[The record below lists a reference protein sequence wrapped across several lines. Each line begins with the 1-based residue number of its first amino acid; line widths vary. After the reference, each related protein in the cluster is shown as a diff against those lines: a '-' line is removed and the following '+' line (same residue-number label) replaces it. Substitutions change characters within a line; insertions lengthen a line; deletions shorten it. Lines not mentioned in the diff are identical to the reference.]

1 MRKTHY
7 IPITADVPGAA
18 NDANCALI
26 RRTIRTALAA
36 EGLTAPCEV
45 DVLLTDDGGIH
56 EINREL
62 RDYGRKA
69 QFISGV
75 LSPIVGFI
83 GNAGYVLVTV
93 DVHG

>member
-45 DVLLTDDGGIH
+45 DVLL
-56 EINREL
+56 
-62 RDYGRKA
+62 KA
-69 QFISGV
+69 QRPFRMWIQKGSRTRS
-75 LSPIVGFI
+75 LRRPWIMK
-83 GNAGYVLVTV
+83 AAPTKQR
-93 DVHG
+93 

>member
-36 EGLTAPCEV
+36 EGLTARLC
-45 DVLLTDDGGIH
+45 VLQSLPG
-56 EINREL
+56 
-62 RDYGRKA
+62 
-69 QFISGV
+69 Q
-75 LSPIVGFI
+75 
-83 GNAGYVLVTV
+83 
-93 DVHG
+93 

>member
-45 DVLLTDDGGIH
+45 DVLLPDDDGIH

-62 RDYGRKA
+62 RQVDRPTD
-69 QFISGV
+69 V
-75 LSPIVGFI
+75 LSFPEF
-83 GNAGYVLVTV
+83 
-93 DVHG
+93 

>member
-36 EGLTAPCEV
+36 EGETVISDIGHIDRGYASIEGDLRALGADIRRRE
-45 DVLLTDDGGIH
+45 TD
-56 EINREL
+56 
-62 RDYGRKA
+62 A
-69 QFISGV
+69 
-75 LSPIVGFI
+75 
-83 GNAGYVLVTV
+83 
-93 DVHG
+93 